1 MGNESACRQIRIL
14 DDMIEYVN
22 QFAPPLVPLFR
33 SEQQMRLLGIL
44 FGGPNTEL
52 SIGEL
57 AELADVAQ
65 ATASREVARLAA
77 HGIVEVRAL
86 GRNTLV
92 APNWDLPWAQELR
105 SILVQTVG
113 VLGRV
118 RDALAGLAGVEA
130 AFIFG
135 SWAARYR
142 GEPGPA
148 PRDIDL
154 LVVGD
159 VAVRDVRAACRG
171 LDRDLRVEVNPV
183 VVDRAAW
190 EASPADPFVEE
201 VRSSPLVPVTA
212 QRPDRRG

>member
-1 MGNESACRQIRIL
+1 MS
-14 DDMIEYVN
+14 
-22 QFAPPLVPLFR
+22 LVPLFR

-44 FGGPNTEL
+44 FGGPETEL
-52 SIGEL
+52 AIGEL
-57 AELADVAQ
+57 AKLADVAQ

-105 SILVQTVG
+105 SILVQTIG

-118 RDALAGLAGVEA
+118 RDALAGLAGVEE

-159 VAVRDVRAACRG
+159 VAVRDGAPPVGSRSRAA
-171 LDRDLRVEVNPV
+171 
-183 VVDRAAW
+183 
-190 EASPADPFVEE
+190 
-201 VRSSPLVPVTA
+201 
-212 QRPDRRG
+212 RRGQPGRGRSCGVGGQPDQSVRRAGAIVAARAGDCRATGSPWLTAIDPLTT

>member
-1 MGNESACRQIRIL
+1 
-14 DDMIEYVN
+14 
-22 QFAPPLVPLFR
+22 
-33 SEQQMRLLGIL
+33 MRLLGIL
-44 FGGPNTEL
+44 FGGPDTEL
-52 SIGEL
+52 AIGEL
-57 AELADVAQ
+57 AKLADVAQ

-105 SILVQTVG
+105 SILVQTIG

-118 RDALAGLAGVEA
+118 RDALAGLAGVEE

-159 VAVRDVRAACRG
+159 VAVRDGAPPVGVSIESCASRSTRSWSIVRRG
-171 LDRDLRVEVNPV
+171 R
-183 VVDRAAW
+183 
-190 EASPADPFVEE
+190 PARPI
-201 VRSSPLVPVTA
+201 RSSS
-212 QRPDRRG
+212 RCDRRRSCR